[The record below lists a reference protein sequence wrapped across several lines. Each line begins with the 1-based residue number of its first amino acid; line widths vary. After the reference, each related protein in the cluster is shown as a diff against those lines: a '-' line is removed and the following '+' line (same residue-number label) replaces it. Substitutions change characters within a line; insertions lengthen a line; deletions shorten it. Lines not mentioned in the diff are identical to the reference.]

1 MTLQAS
7 TVQLFATCLIETLRP
22 EAGMAVVNVLER
34 LGLVVKYPDGQTCCG
49 QPAFNGGAFDDAR
62 AMGRHTLDVL
72 YGNAS
77 TGGNVQAGGDV
88 PPERLYGAA
97 PIVVPSGSCAD
108 MIVHHYPELFAADP
122 VYGPKAEAV
131 AKRTYEFSQF
141 LVDVLGV
148 TDLGA
153 RFSGSVAYHPSCHL
167 LRGLGVTAQP
177 RRLLAAVADIEVVEQ
192 ADPTECCGFGGLFAV
207 KMSDISGA
215 MLKRKL
221 DSLEHSG
228 APTVVACDV
237 SCLLHI
243 AGGLHRRGSKIE
255 TRHLAELLVSSDEV
269 SGVT

>member
-1 MTLQAS
+1 
-7 TVQLFATCLIETLRP
+7 
-22 EAGMAVVNVLER
+22 MAVVRVLEKI
-34 LGLVVKYPDGQTCCG
+34 GLQVEYPQGQTCCG

-62 AMGRHTLDVL
+62 AMGRHMLDVL
-72 YGNAS
+72 CGDLPA
-77 TGGNVQAGGDV
+77 GRDVPAGGDV
-88 PPERLYGAA
+88 PAERLYNLA

-122 VYGPKAEAV
+122 VYGPRVEAV

-148 TDLGA
+148 FDLGA
-153 RFSGSVAYHPSCHL
+153 RFPGKVAYHPSCHL
-167 LRGLGVTAQP
+167 LRGLGVTEQP
-177 RRLLAAVADIEVVEQ
+177 RRLLAAVADTEVVEQ

-215 MLKRKL
+215 MLKSKL
-221 DSLEHSG
+221 DGLEQSG
-228 APTVVACDV
+228 AQTVVGCDV

-255 TRHLAELLVSSDEV
+255 TRHLAELLASQA
-269 SGVT
+269 

>member
-1 MTLQAS
+1 MTSQPS

-22 EAGMAVVNVLER
+22 EAGMAVVRVLEKI
-34 LGLVVKYPDGQTCCG
+34 GLQVEYPEGQTCCG

-72 YGNAS
+72 YRNAS
-77 TGGNVQAGGDV
+77 TGGDV
-88 PPERLYGAA
+88 PAERLYNLA

-122 VYGPKAEAV
+122 VYSPRAEAV

-148 TDLGA
+148 SDLGA
-153 RFSGSVAYHPSCHL
+153 RFPGKVAYHPSCHL
-167 LRGLGVTAQP
+167 LRGLGVTEQP
-177 RRLLAAVADIEVVEQ
+177 RRLLAAVADTEVVEQ

-215 MLKRKL
+215 LLKRKL
-221 DSLEHSG
+221 DDLEQSG
-228 APTVVACDV
+228 AQTVAGCDV

-255 TRHLAELLVSSDEV
+255 TRHLAELLSSQA
-269 SGVT
+269 